1 MGKGNVEDFYPL
13 SPMQQGMLF
22 HTIYE
27 PNSGVYF
34 EQLSC
39 TIQGNLN
46 VELFQRAWQQV
57 IDRHPIL
64 RTCFIWEGIKE
75 PVQAVQR
82 QVNLPW
88 QQYDWQEI
96 PATEQQQ
103 KLEFLLQT
111 DREQGF
117 DIKQT
122 PPMRL
127 TLIRLSKDSYRFI
140 WSHHHILLD
149 GWSNPILLKEI
160 FDYYSAFCKGEEL
173 SLPRPRP
180 YRDYIAWLH
189 QQKLSDAESF
199 WREKLAGFGLPTT
212 LKVTQNQ
219 LSVENTPLN
228 PPLVRGENS
237 SLNSPLLMEETTPL
251 NPPLLR
257 GETSPLN
264 PPLLRGETT
273 PLNPPLLRGET
284 SSLPL
289 IRGGLGWGQKSQSS
303 YDEQEIH
310 LSATT
315 TTALQSLA
323 RQHQLTLNTLVQAAW
338 ALLLSRYSDS
348 DDVVFG
354 TAVSGRPPSL
364 IGSDAMVG
372 LFINTLPVRVKIG
385 AEDTLL
391 SWLKQLQAQQ
401 VDARQYEYTPLAE
414 IQRWSEVAGGVP
426 LFESLVVFENY
437 PLDAA
442 VQQINQDLQIKD
454 VISFEKTNY
463 PLTVMAVPG
472 AELSLKI
479 LYDTQR
485 FDAATIK
492 RILGHLQTLLTGM
505 VAEPNQSLATLPM
518 LPKDE
523 LHQLLVEFNQTR
535 SPINN
540 CTINQLFEA
549 QVEKTPDAV
558 AVICEN
564 KQLTYRELNHKA
576 NQLANYLQSLGVKHE
591 VLVGVCVERSLD
603 TIIALL
609 GILKA
614 GGAYVPLDPTY
625 PQERLAF
632 MLADAQVP
640 VLLTKKAL
648 LEILPQHNANV
659 VCLDTD
665 WEAIQTAPAN
675 ADSVSLNSSNLAYVL
690 YTSGST
696 GTPKGVL
703 GLHSNTVNRLT
714 WNPYP
719 FAPDEICCQKTS
731 LNFVDSV
738 WEIFAPLI
746 HGIPTVIIPD
756 QTVKDPEQLVQAL
769 SEQNV
774 TRLVLVP
781 SLLRVILNTF
791 SDLDT
796 RLPQLKYWISSGEAL
811 SVDLVQ
817 RFYQQLPNSILINLY
832 GSSEVA
838 ADVTWHDTSTSEFT
852 DFVPIG
858 RPIANTQ
865 VYICDRNL
873 QPVPIGVQGEIY
885 IGGANLARGYFN
897 RPELTAEKFID
908 NPLTTDKMY
917 KTGDLGCYLPNGEI
931 KYLGRIGHQVKIRG
945 IRIEIGEIEAL
956 INQYSAVTESAVI
969 VREDSPGNQRLVAY
983 VVRKTD
989 ITQELRSFLKQHL
1002 PEYMIPAAFV
1012 PMDALPLT
1020 PNGKVNRLALP
1031 APDNYRPEQESV
1043 FLAPQT
1049 PIEQEIAEMWTAVLS
1064 LKKVGIKD
1072 NFFDLGG
1079 HSLMAT
1085 QLISRVKKNFG
1096 IDLSLPEFFKS
1107 PTIKDLAEIVET
1119 QILIKSNDAKF
1130 DELLNQME
1138 NLDEAEVQKLL
1149 SLTKGR

>member
-1 MGKGNVEDFYPL
+1 
-13 SPMQQGMLF
+13 MQQGMLF

-39 TIQGNLN
+39 SIQGNLN
-46 VELFQRAWQQV
+46 VEFFQRAWQQV

-82 QVNLPW
+82 QVKLPW

-103 KLEFLLQT
+103 KLEFFLQA

-117 DIKQT
+117 DLKQT

-127 TLIRLSKDSYRFI
+127 TLIRLSEDSYRFI

-189 QQKLSDAESF
+189 QQKLSQAEAF
-199 WREKLAGFGLPTT
+199 WREKLTGFGSPTT
-212 LKVTQNQ
+212 LKITQNQ
-219 LSVENTPLN
+219 LSVGDT
-228 PPLVRGENS
+228 
-237 SLNSPLLMEETTPL
+237 
-251 NPPLLR
+251 
-257 GETSPLN
+257 
-264 PPLLRGETT
+264 
-273 PLNPPLLRGET
+273 
-284 SSLPL
+284 
-289 IRGGLGWGQKSQSS
+289 QSS

-338 ALLLSRYSDS
+338 ALLLTRYSGEN
-348 DDVVFG
+348 DVVFG

-385 AEDTLL
+385 ASDTLL

-426 LFESLVVFENY
+426 LFESLIVFENY

-442 VQQINQDLQIKD
+442 VQQISQDLKIKD
-454 VISFEKTNY
+454 VLSFEKTNY

-485 FDAATIK
+485 FDAATIQQM
-492 RILGHLQTLLTGM
+492 LGHLQILLAGM
-505 VAEPNQSLATLPM
+505 VAEPDQSLAMLPM
-518 LPKDE
+518 LTKTE
-523 LHQLLVEFNQTR
+523 LQQILGEFNQTQ
-535 SPINN
+535 STINN

-564 KQLTYRELNHKA
+564 QKLTYRELNHQA
-576 NQLANYLQSLGVKHE
+576 NQLANYLQSLGVKPE

-614 GGAYVPLDPTY
+614 GGVYVPLDPTY

-632 MLADAQVP
+632 MLADAQVS

-665 WEAIQTAPAN
+665 WEAIETTPVN
-675 ADSVSLNSSNLAYVL
+675 TNPVNLNSSNLAYVL

-756 QTVKDPEQLVQAL
+756 ITVKDPEQLVQTL

-781 SLLRVILNTF
+781 SLLRVILDTF

-796 RLPQLKYWISSGEAL
+796 RLPKLKYWVSSGEAL

-817 RFYQQLPNSILINLY
+817 RFYQQLSNSILINLY

-838 ADVTWHDTSTSEFT
+838 ADVTWHDTSTSEFS
-852 DFVPIG
+852 DCVPIG

-885 IGGANLARGYFN
+885 IGGANLARGYLN
-897 RPELTAEKFID
+897 RPELTTEKFIT
-908 NPLTTDKMY
+908 NPLTTQLNSQIEIYEKLY

-931 KYLGRIGHQVKIRG
+931 KYLGRIDHQVKIRG

-956 INQYSAVTESAVI
+956 INQYPAVTESVVF

-983 VVRKTD
+983 VVSQTE
-989 ITQELRSFLKQHL
+989 IIQELRQFLKQHL

-1012 PMDALPLT
+1012 QMDALPLT

-1031 APDNYRPEQESV
+1031 VPDNYRPDQESV

-1049 PIEQEIAEMWTAVLS
+1049 PIEQEIAEIWTAVLS
-1064 LKKVGIKD
+1064 VENVGIND

-1085 QLISRVKKNFG
+1085 QLISRVKKKFG

-1119 QILIKSNDAKF
+1119 QIFMKSNAAKL
-1130 DELLNQME
+1130 DELLDKME
-1138 NLDEAEVQKLL
+1138 NLDDAEVQKLL
-1149 SLTKGR
+1149 SLADGR

>member
-1 MGKGNVEDFYPL
+1 MGKGNVEDFYPI

-46 VELFQRAWQQV
+46 VEFFQRAWQQV

-82 QVNLPW
+82 QVKLPW

-96 PATEQQQ
+96 PTTEQQQ
-103 KLEFLLQT
+103 KLEFFLQA

-117 DIKQT
+117 DLKQT

-160 FDYYSAFCKGEEL
+160 FDYYSAFCQGEEL

-189 QQKLSDAESF
+189 QQKLSQAEAF
-199 WREKLAGFGLPTT
+199 WREKLIGFGSPTT
-212 LKVTQNQ
+212 LKITQNQ
-219 LSVENTPLN
+219 LSVGDT
-228 PPLVRGENS
+228 
-237 SLNSPLLMEETTPL
+237 
-251 NPPLLR
+251 
-257 GETSPLN
+257 
-264 PPLLRGETT
+264 
-273 PLNPPLLRGET
+273 
-284 SSLPL
+284 
-289 IRGGLGWGQKSQSS
+289 QSS
-303 YDEQEIH
+303 YDDQEIH

-338 ALLLSRYSDS
+338 ALLLSRYSGEN
-348 DDVVFG
+348 DVVFG

-385 AEDTLL
+385 ASDTLL

-414 IQRWSEVAGGVP
+414 IQRWSEVAGGMP
-426 LFESLVVFENY
+426 LFESLIVFENY

-472 AELSLKI
+472 AELSLKM

-485 FDAATIK
+485 FDAATIQ
-492 RILGHLQTLLTGM
+492 RILGHLQTLLAGM

-518 LPKDE
+518 LTKDE

-535 SPINN
+535 STINN
-540 CTINQLFEA
+540 CTITQLFEA

-564 KQLTYRELNHKA
+564 QQLTYRELNQKA
-576 NQLANYLQSLGVKHE
+576 NQLASYLQSLGVKPE
-591 VLVGVCVERSLD
+591 VLVGVCVERSLY

-632 MLADAQVP
+632 MLADAQVS

-665 WEAIQTAPAN
+665 GKAIETAPVN
-675 ADSVSLNSSNLAYVL
+675 TNIVNLNPSSLAYVL

-719 FAPDEICCQKTS
+719 FSPDEICCQKTS

-756 QTVKDPEQLVQAL
+756 QTVKYPEQLVKTL

-781 SLLRVILNTF
+781 SLLRVILDTF
-791 SDLDT
+791 TDLDK
-796 RLPQLKYWISSGEAL
+796 RLPKLKYWVSSGEAL

-817 RFYQQLPNSILINLY
+817 SFYQQLPNSRLINLY

-838 ADVTWHDTSTSEFT
+838 ADVTWHDTSTSEFS

-858 RPIANTQ
+858 GPIANTQ

-885 IGGANLARGYFN
+885 IGGANLARGYLN
-897 RPELTAEKFID
+897 RPELTAEKFIT
-908 NPLTTDKMY
+908 NPLTTQLNSQIEISEKLY

-931 KYLGRIGHQVKIRG
+931 KYLGRIDHQVKIRG

-956 INQYSAVTESAVI
+956 INQYPAVADSVVI

-983 VVRKTD
+983 VVSKTD
-989 ITQELRSFLKQHL
+989 ITQEVRSFLKQHL

-1012 PMDALPLT
+1012 QMEALPLT
-1020 PNGKVNRLALP
+1020 PNGKINRLALP
-1031 APDNYRPEQESV
+1031 ASDNYRPEQESV
-1043 FLAPQT
+1043 FVAPQT
-1049 PIEQEIAEMWTAVLS
+1049 QIEQEIAEIWTAVLS
-1064 LKKVGIKD
+1064 LDKVGIKD

-1096 IDLSLPEFFKS
+1096 VDVSLPEFFKS

-1119 QILIKSNDAKF
+1119 QILIKSNGAKI
-1130 DELLNQME
+1130 DELLDQME

-1149 SLTKGR
+1149 SLTNGR

>member
-39 TIQGNLN
+39 IIQGNLN
-46 VELFQRAWQQV
+46 VEVFKQAWQQV
-57 IDRHPIL
+57 IERHPIL

-82 QVNLPW
+82 QVKLPW

-103 KLEFLLQT
+103 KLEFFLQA

-117 DIKQT
+117 DLKQT
-122 PPMRL
+122 PPIRL

-189 QQKLSDAESF
+189 QQKLSQAEAF
-199 WREKLAGFGLPTT
+199 WREKLIGFGSPTT
-212 LKVTQNQ
+212 LKITQNQ
-219 LSVENTPLN
+219 LSV
-228 PPLVRGENS
+228 GD
-237 SLNSPLLMEETTPL
+237 TPL

-257 GETSPLN
+257 GETSSLN
-264 PPLLRGETT
+264 PPLLRGETSS
-273 PLNPPLLRGET
+273 LNSPEVRGET

-338 ALLLSRYSDS
+338 ALLLSRYSGEN
-348 DDVVFG
+348 DVVFG

-385 AEDTLL
+385 ASDTLL
-391 SWLKQLQAQQ
+391 SWLKQLQTQQ

-426 LFESLVVFENY
+426 LFESLIVFENY

-442 VQQINQDLQIKD
+442 VQQINQDLKIND

-492 RILGHLQTLLTGM
+492 RMLGHLQTLLAAM
-505 VAEPNQSLATLPM
+505 VAEPNQPLATLPM
-518 LPKDE
+518 LTKDE

-564 KQLTYRELNHKA
+564 QQLTYRELNHKA
-576 NQLANYLQSLGVKHE
+576 NQLANYLQSLGVKPE
-591 VLVGVCVERSLD
+591 VLVGVCVERSHY

-648 LEILPQHNANV
+648 LEILPQHNAHV

-665 WEAIQTAPAN
+665 WEAIETAPVN
-675 ADSVSLNSSNLAYVL
+675 TNTVNLNPSNLAYLL

-703 GLHSNTVNRLT
+703 GLHS
-714 WNPYP
+714 
-719 FAPDEICCQKTS
+719 
-731 LNFVDSV
+731 
-738 WEIFAPLI
+738 
-746 HGIPTVIIPD
+746 
-756 QTVKDPEQLVQAL
+756 
-769 SEQNV
+769 
-774 TRLVLVP
+774 
-781 SLLRVILNTF
+781 
-791 SDLDT
+791 
-796 RLPQLKYWISSGEAL
+796 
-811 SVDLVQ
+811 
-817 RFYQQLPNSILINLY
+817 
-832 GSSEVA
+832 
-838 ADVTWHDTSTSEFT
+838 
-852 DFVPIG
+852 
-858 RPIANTQ
+858 
-865 VYICDRNL
+865 
-873 QPVPIGVQGEIY
+873 
-885 IGGANLARGYFN
+885 
-897 RPELTAEKFID
+897 
-908 NPLTTDKMY
+908 
-917 KTGDLGCYLPNGEI
+917 
-931 KYLGRIGHQVKIRG
+931 
-945 IRIEIGEIEAL
+945 
-956 INQYSAVTESAVI
+956 
-969 VREDSPGNQRLVAY
+969 
-983 VVRKTD
+983 
-989 ITQELRSFLKQHL
+989 
-1002 PEYMIPAAFV
+1002 
-1012 PMDALPLT
+1012 
-1020 PNGKVNRLALP
+1020 
-1031 APDNYRPEQESV
+1031 
-1043 FLAPQT
+1043 
-1049 PIEQEIAEMWTAVLS
+1049 
-1064 LKKVGIKD
+1064 
-1072 NFFDLGG
+1072 
-1079 HSLMAT
+1079 
-1085 QLISRVKKNFG
+1085 
-1096 IDLSLPEFFKS
+1096 
-1107 PTIKDLAEIVET
+1107 
-1119 QILIKSNDAKF
+1119 
-1130 DELLNQME
+1130 
-1138 NLDEAEVQKLL
+1138 
-1149 SLTKGR
+1149 

>member
-27 PNSGVYF
+27 PNSEVYF

-82 QVNLPW
+82 QVKLPW

-103 KLEFLLQT
+103 KLEFFLQA

-117 DIKQT
+117 DLKQT

-127 TLIRLSKDSYRFI
+127 TLIRLSEDSYRFI

-160 FDYYSAFCKGEEL
+160 FDYYSAFCRGEEL
-173 SLPRPRP
+173 SFPRPRP

-189 QQKLSDAESF
+189 QQKLSQAEAF
-199 WREKLAGFGLPTT
+199 WREKLTGFGAPTT
-212 LKVTQNQ
+212 LKITQNQ
-219 LSVENTPLN
+219 LSVADT
-228 PPLVRGENS
+228 
-237 SLNSPLLMEETTPL
+237 
-251 NPPLLR
+251 
-257 GETSPLN
+257 
-264 PPLLRGETT
+264 
-273 PLNPPLLRGET
+273 
-284 SSLPL
+284 
-289 IRGGLGWGQKSQSS
+289 QSS

-315 TTALQSLA
+315 TTALQSLV
-323 RQHQLTLNTLVQAAW
+323 RQHQLTLNTLVQASW
-338 ALLLSRYSDS
+338 ALLLSRYSGEN
-348 DDVVFG
+348 DVVFG

-385 AEDTLL
+385 ASETLL
-391 SWLKQLQAQQ
+391 SWLKQLQTQQ

-426 LFESLVVFENY
+426 LFESLIVFEKY

-442 VQQINQDLQIKD
+442 VQQINQDLKIDD

-472 AELSLKI
+472 AELLLKI

-485 FDAATIK
+485 FDAATIQ
-492 RILGHLQTLLTGM
+492 RMLGHLQILLAGM
-505 VAEPNQSLATLPM
+505 VAEPNQSFATLPM
-518 LPKDE
+518 LAKNE
-523 LHQLLVEFNQTR
+523 LYQLLVEFNQTR
-535 SPINN
+535 SQINN

-564 KQLTYRELNHKA
+564 QKLTYRELNQQA
-576 NQLANYLQSLGVKHE
+576 NQLANYLQSLGVKPE
-591 VLVGVCVERSLD
+591 VLVGVCIERSHY

-614 GGAYVPLDPTY
+614 GAAYVPLDPNY

-648 LEILPQHNANV
+648 LEILPQHNANA

-665 WEAIQTAPAN
+665 WEPIQTAVAN
-675 ADSVSLNSSNLAYVL
+675 TDSVSLNPSNLAYVL

-703 GLHSNTVNRLT
+703 GLHSTTVNRLT

-756 QTVKDPEQLVQAL
+756 QTVKDPEQLVKAL
-769 SEQNV
+769 SEKNV
-774 TRLVLVP
+774 SRLVLVP
-781 SLLRVILNTF
+781 SLLRVILDTF

-796 RLPQLKYWISSGEAL
+796 RLPKLKYWVSSGEAL

-838 ADVTWHDTSTSEFT
+838 ADVTWHDTSTSEFS
-852 DFVPIG
+852 DCVPIG

-885 IGGANLARGYFN
+885 IGGANLAPGYLN
-897 RPELTAEKFID
+897 RPELTAEKFIT
-908 NPLTTDKMY
+908 NPLTTQLNSQIEISKKLY

-931 KYLGRIGHQVKIRG
+931 KYLGRIDHQVKIRG

-956 INQYSAVTESAVI
+956 INQYPAVTENVVI
-969 VREDSPGNQRLVAY
+969 VREDSPGNQRIVAY
-983 VVRKTD
+983 IVSKTE

-1002 PEYMIPAAFV
+1002 PDYMIPAAFV
-1012 PMDALPLT
+1012 QLKALPLT

-1031 APDNYRPEQESV
+1031 APDNHRPEQESV
-1043 FLAPQT
+1043 FIAPQT
-1049 PIEQEIAEMWTAVLS
+1049 PIEQEIAEIWTAVLS
-1064 LKKVGIKD
+1064 LEKVGINDK
-1072 NFFDLGG
+1072 FFDLGG
-1079 HSLMAT
+1079 HSLIAT
-1085 QLISRVKKNFG
+1085 QLISRVRKNFG
-1096 IDLSLPEFFKS
+1096 VDVSLPDFFKS

-1119 QILIKSNDAKF
+1119 EILIKSNAAKF
-1130 DELLNQME
+1130 DELLAQME